1 MPWYEDW
8 FDSDAYELVYD
19 GRDLS
24 EARRLADLV
33 ERTVRPATGARV
45 LDVGCGRG
53 RHSRILAARGYRVT
67 GVDLSANAVRTARRR
82 AAEEGVDERVRFEQ
96 GDMRRLAYDAAF
108 DGAVNLFT
116 SFGYFDNDADHQAA
130 IDGIARALVGGGWF
144 VQDFLNAP
152 YVRAHLV
159 PEDEKTV
166 DPDGSGQAIHV
177 HQKRW
182 LDGDRVCKRI
192 TFHRNGASSG
202 HDELPSFTESVR
214 LLTLDD
220 FRRMYAAAGL
230 MLTDTFGDY
239 GGEPHTPA
247 SPRLI
252 LCARKRGAGH

>member
-33 ERTVRPATGARV
+33 ERTVRPAAGARV

-53 RHSRILAARGYRVT
+53 RHARILAARGYRVT
-67 GVDLSANAVRTARRR
+67 GIDLSPRAVHTARRR
-82 AAEEGVDERVRFEQ
+82 AADEGVDDRARFEQ
-96 GDMRRLAYDAAF
+96 GDMRRLDYDAAF

-116 SFGYFDNDADHQAA
+116 SFGYFDAAADHQAA
-130 IDGIARALVGGGWF
+130 IDGIARALVPDGWF

-166 DPDGSGQAIHV
+166 DPDGSGRAVRVRQE
-177 HQKRW
+177 RW
-182 LDGDRVCKRI
+182 LEGDRVRKRI
-192 TFHRNGASSG
+192 TFHRNGDG
-202 HDELPSFTESVR
+202 RDEPPSYTESVR

-230 MLTDTFGDY
+230 ALTDTFGDY
-239 GGEPHTPA
+239 GGARHTPA